1 MPRPTTTGRIA
12 VNATIVGDNP
22 TGLGVYATQLVRA
35 LDDIRDDLVVYTSCP
50 RAFAALRAPVIPVTR
65 AVRPERG
72 RGGHG
77 MRLLWLQTGM
87 RVAARAGGLRGILN
101 TMPEALLSARP
112 PQVSV
117 VHDLLPRLFPDQYAR
132 QQYYFRFFV
141 PWVLRVSRAVVADSE
156 ATRQEVLRHYALP
169 PDKIRVVYPGYDAST
184 FRCDE
189 GSPAPPSGEPPY
201 VLYVGNLLPHK
212 NVFRLLEAFAMV
224 RAKRDCRL
232 VIRGDGRA
240 DYLQALRDRAAAL
253 GVAETVSVIG
263 YVPEPALRALYAGAT
278 AFIFP
283 SLGEG
288 FGLPLLEAM
297 ACGTPVVTS
306 DRSALP
312 EVAGGAALTVDPTDT
327 AALATAIEQV
337 LSDPGLREGLRRRGS
352 ERVRTF
358 TWARTAAAIS
368 ALLDQTMA

>member
-1 MPRPTTTGRIA
+1 MSRRTTTGRIA
-12 VNATIVGDNP
+12 VNATIIGDNP

-35 LDDIRDDLVVYTSCP
+35 LDGIRDDLIVYTSCP
-50 RAFAALRAPVIPVTR
+50 AAFATLRSPVIPVPP

-72 RGGHG
+72 LPGHCA
-77 MRLLWLQTGM
+77 RLLWLQTGM
-87 RVAARAGGLRGILN
+87 RMALRAGGIRGILN
-101 TMPEALLSARP
+101 TMPEAVLSTRVS
-112 PQVSV
+112 QVTV
-117 VHDLLPRLFPDQYAR
+117 IHDLLPRLFPDQYAR

-141 PWVLRVSRAVVADSE
+141 PWVLRVSRAVVSDSE
-156 ATRQEVLRHYALP
+156 ATKQEVLRHYAVP
-169 PDKIRVVYPGYDAST
+169 PDKVRVIYPGFDANL
-184 FRCDE
+184 FHRDE
-189 GSPAPPSGEPPY
+189 APLVASPGPEPY

-224 RAKRDCRL
+224 RAERGCRL
-232 VIRGDGRA
+232 VIRGDGRP
-240 DYLQALRDRAAAL
+240 DYLQALRDRATAL

-327 AALATAIEQV
+327 AALAAAIEQV
-337 LSDPGLREGLRRRGS
+337 LSDPALREGLRRRGS